1 MAADKWYEFAAVVP
15 EGTKYFAIRC
25 VSEDKFALFID
36 DVSYHKGHVNLT
48 GYNVYR
54 NGVKIGSTSSTQTAF
69 ADNSA
74 GKEDTYTVT
83 VVYDEGESAMS
94 NEARVVNAIAATTT
108 GPLQAKGGHNGIDI
122 TNPERVAVSVY
133 TIGGQLVAGS
143 LNAENAHVAAAP
155 GIYLVRGGNAT
166 LRVIVR

>member
-1 MAADKWYEFAAVVP
+1 M
-15 EGTKYFAIRC
+15 
-25 VSEDKFALFID
+25 
-36 DVSYHKGHVNLT
+36 
-48 GYNVYR
+48 
-54 NGVKIGSTSSTQTAF
+54 
-69 ADNSA
+69 
-74 GKEDTYTVT
+74 
-83 VVYDEGESAMS
+83 VYDEGESAMS

-122 TNPERVAVSVY
+122 TNPERVEVSVY